1 MQKKVQII
9 SDGSQDLSP
18 ELSKEKDI
26 EVVPFYVSF
35 DGEHY
40 YKEIEEITVRD
51 FYQQMV
57 DHPDVFPKTS
67 MPSVQDF
74 YEVFEK
80 SVKENIPVICICI
93 TAKFSGSLQSATT
106 AKDMILEEYPEAKIA
121 VIDSTFDTVL
131 QGLFV
136 LEACRLR
143 DLGLE
148 YEQITEALLSI
159 RESGRIFFTIGS
171 IEYLKHGGR
180 IGKLAGIAASALKIK
195 PIITLKE
202 GEIFNSGITRSRQ
215 KSMQKV
221 VEMTEKYLDEVQAKP
236 GEYSFCIGYGYDYE
250 EAVGFRE
257 MLKDLIRERLGIE
270 EIGIYQIGA
279 TIGVHTGPYP
289 IGIGIVRHAEVSL
302 RILNVR
308 DRNRRGNPPVLFLSY
323 CSCRSSYMPA

>member
-9 SDGSQDLSP
+9 SDGSQDISP

-35 DGEHY
+35 DGENY

-57 DHPDVFPKTS
+57 DHPGIFPKTS

-171 IEYLKHGGR
+171 IDYLKHGGR
-180 IGKLAGIAASALKIK
+180 IGKLAGIAASAF
-195 PIITLKE
+195 TLKE

-289 IGIGIVRHAEVSL
+289 IGIGIVRHAEV
-302 RILNVR
+302 
-308 DRNRRGNPPVLFLSY
+308 
-323 CSCRSSYMPA
+323 

>member
-171 IEYLKHGGR
+171 IDYLKHGGR

-195 PIITLKE
+195 PVMGSTDDGNICQLDQARGMNRALIKLVEQVIEKTPDSAEKVLAISHCNCPARAQVLKE
-202 GEIFNSGITRSRQ
+202 AFEERMKLAKIVVLDTAGVS
-215 KSMQKV
+215 SMYANDGGV
-221 VEMTEKYLDEVQAKP
+221 IV
-236 GEYSFCIGYGYDYE
+236 
-250 EAVGFRE
+250 AV
-257 MLKDLIRERLGIE
+257 
-270 EIGIYQIGA
+270 
-279 TIGVHTGPYP
+279 
-289 IGIGIVRHAEVSL
+289 
-302 RILNVR
+302 
-308 DRNRRGNPPVLFLSY
+308 
-323 CSCRSSYMPA
+323 

>member
-1 MQKKVQII
+1 M
-9 SDGSQDLSP
+9 
-18 ELSKEKDI
+18 
-26 EVVPFYVSF
+26 
-35 DGEHY
+35 
-40 YKEIEEITVRD
+40 
-51 FYQQMV
+51 
-57 DHPDVFPKTS
+57 
-67 MPSVQDF
+67 
-74 YEVFEK
+74 
-80 SVKENIPVICICI
+80 ICICI

-171 IEYLKHGGR
+171 IDYLKHGGR

-195 PIITLKE
+195 PLITLKE

-221 VEMTEKYLDEVQAKP
+221 VEMTEKYLDEVQATP

-279 TIGVHTGPYP
+279 TIGVAYRT
-289 IGIGIVRHAEVSL
+289 VSH
-302 RILNVR
+302 R
-308 DRNRRGNPPVLFLSY
+308 DWNCPA
-323 CSCRSSYMPA
+323 CRSVAQDFKRA

>member
-93 TAKFSGSLQSATT
+93 TAKFSGSCLLYTS
-106 AKDMILEEYPEAKIA
+106 YPY
-121 VIDSTFDTVL
+121 
-131 QGLFV
+131 
-136 LEACRLR
+136 R
-143 DLGLE
+143 
-148 YEQITEALLSI
+148 
-159 RESGRIFFTIGS
+159 
-171 IEYLKHGGR
+171 
-180 IGKLAGIAASALKIK
+180 
-195 PIITLKE
+195 
-202 GEIFNSGITRSRQ
+202 
-215 KSMQKV
+215 
-221 VEMTEKYLDEVQAKP
+221 
-236 GEYSFCIGYGYDYE
+236 
-250 EAVGFRE
+250 
-257 MLKDLIRERLGIE
+257 
-270 EIGIYQIGA
+270 
-279 TIGVHTGPYP
+279 
-289 IGIGIVRHAEVSL
+289 
-302 RILNVR
+302 
-308 DRNRRGNPPVLFLSY
+308 RNRSKCIYARMA
-323 CSCRSSYMPA
+323 RSSPLIT